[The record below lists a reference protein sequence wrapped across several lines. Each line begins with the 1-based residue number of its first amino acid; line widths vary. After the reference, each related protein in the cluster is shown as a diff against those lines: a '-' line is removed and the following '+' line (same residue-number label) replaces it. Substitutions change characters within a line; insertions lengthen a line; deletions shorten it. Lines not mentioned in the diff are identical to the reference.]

1 MENKELLT
9 IKEFAKI
16 AGITVQSVY
25 QRLDTSLK
33 DYLQIVKGQKYLK
46 IQALKDIYNID
57 YCKDDKQINKQSD
70 NDLIQDF
77 KRIFKY
83 QKDLIDLKNEQIADL
98 KKQIEEL
105 KSDKLYL
112 QNELSKSN
120 DRFAEQQ
127 QIIKLIT
134 LPKQIETVEHDQ
146 EDKKGFFKFFKS

>member
-46 IQALKDIYNID
+46 VQALKDIYNID

-77 KRIFKY
+77 KRIFKH

-112 QNELSKSN
+112 QSELSKSN

-127 QIIKLIT
+127 QIIKLMT
-134 LPKQIETVEHDQ
+134 LPKQIETVDNEQ